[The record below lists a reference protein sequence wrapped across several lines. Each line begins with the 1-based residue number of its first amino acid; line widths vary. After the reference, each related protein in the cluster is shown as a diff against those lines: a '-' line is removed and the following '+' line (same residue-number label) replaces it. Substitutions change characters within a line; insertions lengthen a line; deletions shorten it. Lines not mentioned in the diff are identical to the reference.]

1 LLVLAEINIYDKV
14 SEMSTIVQI
23 LPYIQIALS
32 IILIV
37 LVLLQQSE
45 ADLGSA
51 FGGGETLN
59 TPSHTRRGLEKGI
72 FIATI
77 VVGIL
82 FAASS
87 LAALL
92 LR

>member
-1 LLVLAEINIYDKV
+1 MATLI
-14 SEMSTIVQI
+14 QI

-32 IILIV
+32 VLLIA

-51 FGGGETLN
+51 FGGGDSLN

-72 FIATI
+72 FVSTI
-77 VVGIL
+77 VVAVL

-87 LAALL
+87 LVALL
-92 LR
+92 VR

>member
-1 LLVLAEINIYDKV
+1 MTTLI
-14 SEMSTIVQI
+14 QI

-32 IILIV
+32 VILIA

-51 FGGGETLN
+51 FGGGDSLN

-72 FIATI
+72 FVSTI
-77 VVGIL
+77 VVAIL

-87 LAALL
+87 LVAILF
-92 LR
+92 R

>member
-1 LLVLAEINIYDKV
+1 
-14 SEMSTIVQI
+14 MRTIVQI
-23 LPYIQIALS
+23 LPYIQLGLSVLLIA
-32 IILIV
+32 

-59 TPSHTRRGLEKGI
+59 APSHTRRGAERVI
-72 FIATI
+72 FISTI
-77 VVGIL
+77 IVGVL

-87 LAALL
+87 LIAVI

>member
-1 LLVLAEINIYDKV
+1 
-14 SEMSTIVQI
+14 MSTFVQI

-32 IILIV
+32 VILIA

-51 FGGGETLN
+51 FGGGDSLN
-59 TPSHTRRGLEKGI
+59 TPSHTRRGFERVI
-72 FIATI
+72 FISTI
-77 VVGIL
+77 VVAVL

-87 LAALL
+87 LVALL
-92 LR
+92 VR

>member
-1 LLVLAEINIYDKV
+1 MTTLI
-14 SEMSTIVQI
+14 QI

-32 IILIV
+32 VFLIA

-51 FGGGETLN
+51 FGGGDSLN

-72 FIATI
+72 FVSTI
-77 VVGIL
+77 VVAVL

-87 LAALL
+87 LVAILF
-92 LR
+92 R